1 MKPTPKTI
9 LITGSSRGIGKA
21 IATLAHKQGYKVI
34 VHGRTDSPALQ
45 QTHQE
50 LAGSVKT
57 VFDLADSTAIAAAL
71 DSLQKEVGTID
82 VLVNNAGVAR
92 NFLVGIEQLDDDKAL
107 EEYKVNVLG
116 TLHCIQA
123 VLPAMVEKGAGS
135 VINISSIKGISSL
148 ATTSTLTFAATKA
161 GVVSVTKALAKS
173 YPTVRF
179 NVVEP
184 GYVETDQV
192 SSWNEET
199 FNRINNGTVLG
210 RIGQPHEIAPLVMF
224 LASDDASY
232 ITGSEFL
239 ADGGYAIKGK

>member
-1 MKPTPKTI
+1 MKTI

-21 IATLAHKQGYKVI
+21 IAQLAQQKHYKVI
-34 VHGRTDSPALQ
+34 VHGRTDSAELN

-50 LAGSVKT
+50 IEGSVKT
-57 VFDLADSTAIAAAL
+57 VFDVADKEATHAAI
-71 DSLQKEVGTID
+71 KELGHID

-92 NFLVGIEQLDDDKAL
+92 NFIKDVADVDDDKAI

-123 VLPAMVEKGAGS
+123 VLPSMLEKGSGS
-135 VINISSIKGISSL
+135 VINISSIKGYPNL
-148 ATTSTLTFAATKA
+148 ATMSTLTYAPSKA
-161 GVVSVTKALAKS
+161 GVISITKALAKS
-173 YPTVRF
+173 YPAVRF
-179 NVVEP
+179 NVVAP

-192 SSWNEET
+192 SDWNEET

-210 RIGQPHEIAPLVMF
+210 RIAKPEEIAPLVMF

-232 ITGSEFL
+232 ITGSDFL
-239 ADGGYAIKGK
+239 ADGGYSIKGK